1 MANQN
6 EYNENVNYVV
16 DEMMDNAPDLDLNS
30 FLTDFEKM
38 DVPSHA
44 EPSGDYFLAQMSE
57 YDLNYNLKQVSMIY
71 EYYNIAKDS
80 VNNRASYEYL
90 NYHVPYGVY
99 YKTFSLFTNSIQP
112 SGFIN
117 MKNIIGKNIVVTM
130 NDNYKDD
137 YYNSKNN
144 PYNQGIEFKILYTKY
159 NIANVKNGSLE
170 LQFYN

>member
-71 EYYNIAKDS
+71 EYYNIGKISKLKKADI
-80 VNNRASYEYL
+80 
-90 NYHVPYGVY
+90 
-99 YKTFSLFTNSIQP
+99 IQALVVFEHDAENCEI
-112 SGFIN
+112 GMRRQQLWHDLEELKADNFMKRFIW
-117 MKNIIGKNIVVTM
+117 
-130 NDNYKDD
+130 
-137 YYNSKNN
+137 S
-144 PYNQGIEFKILYTKY
+144 
-159 NIANVKNGSLE
+159 A
-170 LQFYN
+170 

>member
-16 DEMMDNAPDLDLNS
+16 DEMMDDAPDLDLNS

-71 EYYNIAKDS
+71 EYYNIGKISKLKKADI
-80 VNNRASYEYL
+80 
-90 NYHVPYGVY
+90 
-99 YKTFSLFTNSIQP
+99 IQA
-112 SGFIN
+112 
-117 MKNIIGKNIVVTM
+117 IVVFEHDAENCEIVM
-130 NDNYKDD
+130 RRQQLWHY
-137 YYNSKNN
+137 
-144 PYNQGIEFKILYTKY
+144 
-159 NIANVKNGSLE
+159 LE
-170 LQFYN
+170 ELKADKFMKRFIWSA